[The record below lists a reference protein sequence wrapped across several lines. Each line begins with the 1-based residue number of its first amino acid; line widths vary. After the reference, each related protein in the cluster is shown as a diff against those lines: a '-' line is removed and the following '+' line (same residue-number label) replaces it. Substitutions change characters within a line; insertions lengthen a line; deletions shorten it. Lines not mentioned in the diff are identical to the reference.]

1 MESRTYRTKSK
12 EDADK
17 VAGALKR
24 NRIGGNDSYS
34 FHHFEHSSV
43 RLEYE
48 GRGGIL
54 TVYIFS
60 SCPEKVDIARSGLED
75 LAGVLLVELHPKRR
89 DVRNPDDTRAV
100 GENLGMR

>member
-17 VAGALKR
+17 VASALKR

-34 FHHFEHSSV
+34 FHHLEHSSV

-60 SCPEKVDIARSGLED
+60 SGPEKIDIARAGLEE
-75 LAGVLLVELHPKRR
+75 LAGVKLIDLPAKMR
-89 DVRNPDDTRAV
+89 DARNPEDTRAV